1 MPEMNGFES
10 AIQIREM
17 GITIPIIAFTAASKV
32 EVFEAV
38 FAAGMND
45 IIFKPIENNSFIQ
58 TIENQLN
65 K

>member
-1 MPEMNGFES
+1 
-10 AIQIREM
+10 M
-17 GITIPIIAFTAASKV
+17 GIKIPIIAFTAASKV

-58 TIENQLN
+58 TIENHLN